1 MPDLAPEVRDL
12 VSRIRQYIQARSQA
26 ADTVKGIAG
35 AWLGLSG
42 EEAWL
47 PAVEQALEH
56 LVSTGEMQRQR
67 LADGTVMYSVAAR
80 SRH

>member
-12 VSRIRQYIQARSQA
+12 VNRIRQYIQTRSQA
-26 ADTVKGIAG
+26 ADTVKGVAG
-35 AWLGLSG
+35 VWLGLSG

-56 LVSTGEMQRQR
+56 LVSTGEMQQQR
-67 LADGTVMYSVAAR
+67 LADGTVMYSVTGR
-80 SRH
+80 GRH

>member
-12 VSRIRQYIQARSQA
+12 VSRIRQYILTRSQA
-26 ADTVKGIAG
+26 ADSVKGLA
-35 AWLGLSG
+35 
-42 EEAWL
+42 
-47 PAVEQALEH
+47 AVEQALEH

-67 LADGTVMYSVAAR
+67 LADGTVMYSVAPR